1 MGERKGIYG
10 REEGSVIMDERKGTE
25 SETETESETVSE
37 TETETETEPE
47 TEGSQG

>member
-1 MGERKGIYG
+1 MADPLTVLEERKG
-10 REEGSVIMDERKGTE
+10 VIMDERKGTE